1 MLLNLKSLVFLNQ
14 GKGNNYLFTIISDK
28 VLEQVKSY
36 TYLGIEFSSSGSL
49 KLAQQKVTDKAMKAL
64 FKLKQLL
71 YDSNLK
77 PDTSLKLFDQL
88 IKPICLYGAEIWGNG
103 HHKHIN

>member
-1 MLLNLKSLVFLNQ
+1 
-14 GKGNNYLFTIISDK
+14 
-28 VLEQVKSY
+28 
-36 TYLGIEFSSSGSL
+36 
-49 KLAQQKVTDKAMKAL
+49 MKAL

-88 IKPICLYGAEIWGNG
+88 IKPICLYGAEIWGVDSINISMDLQENG
-103 HHKHIN
+103 KLENSLEKILCEKLNISFLKIHPWCS